1 MMDLNQQIEAL
12 GGLGTA
18 ELRQEW
24 QRVWK
29 QPAPRL
35 GHDLLRRGVAWKLQE
50 LRYGGLNRKI
60 ARELDRLVRLVE
72 RGRPLGLERVAKPGT
87 RLVRQWRGRT
97 FHVCVTDDGF
107 LFDDRR
113 YASLSQIAHV
123 ITGTKWSGP
132 RFFGLVGGPAA
143 EVIGGEG

>member
-1 MMDLNQQIEAL
+1 MSSLDQQMEAL
-12 GGLGTA
+12 RTLGTA
-18 ELRQEW
+18 ELRQQW

-29 QPAPRL
+29 ETAPRL
-35 GHDLLRRGVAWKLQE
+35 GHDLLRRGIAWKLQE
-50 LRYGGLNRKI
+50 QAHGGLPRRA
-60 ARELDRLVRLVE
+60 ARQLERFASLVK

-97 FHVCVTDDGF
+97 FHVTVMDNGF

-113 YASLSQIAHV
+113 YASLSQIAQV

-132 RFFGLVGGPAA
+132 RFFGLVGGPTA
-143 EVIGGEG
+143 EVVGGQG

>member
-1 MMDLNQQIEAL
+1 MSGLDHQIEAL
-12 GGLGTA
+12 RGLSTA

-29 QPAPRL
+29 EPAPRL
-35 GHDLLRRGVAWKLQE
+35 GHDLLRRGIAWKLQE
-50 LRYGGLNRKI
+50 KVEGGLSRGVAKEL
-60 ARELDRLVRLVE
+60 ARLARLAE

-97 FHVCVTDDGF
+97 FHVAVMEDGF
-107 LFDDRR
+107 LFDDQR
-113 YASLSQIAHV
+113 YTSLSQIAHV

-143 EVIGGEG
+143 EVVGAEG